1 MTTLPRTTTFLSAL
15 LLACAPSMGAQ
26 GDEQPTSRPAADDTP
41 ATTGELPDGL
51 ETAVIGGGCFWC
63 VESPYEVVP
72 GVHAVISGYAGGF
85 VPEPTYAQVCAGT
98 TGHTEVVQV
107 HYDPEV
113 VSYELLLQVAWRNM
127 DPTDADGQFVDR
139 GTQYRPAVYTTTEA
153 QLKAARKSL
162 AALAE
167 SGRFGSKKLVVE
179 LEPLDRFWPAE
190 EYHQDY
196 CYRSTSKYERYRK
209 GSGRDDFLEKTWGAD
224 LELNYG
230 PLLVTRKATY
240 KKPADAK
247 LKKLLTP
254 IQYKVTQKDDTEPRR
269 SPGYDN
275 EAPGIYV
282 DVVSGEPLFSSKH
295 KYESGTGWPSF
306 WRPLVED
313 NIRET
318 TDHHLGYPRTEI
330 RSWHADSHLGHVF
343 DDGPDPT
350 GLRYCMNGA
359 ALRFV
364 PAEDLARQGY
374 YDFVAAFADVLGESE
389 AHRD

>member
-1 MTTLPRTTTFLSAL
+1 VDD
-15 LLACAPSMGAQ
+15 PSYKAVLV
-26 GDEQPTSRPAADDTP
+26 GD
-41 ATTGELPDGL
+41 
-51 ETAVIGGGCFWC
+51 
-63 VESPYEVVP
+63 
-72 GVHAVISGYAGGF
+72 
-85 VPEPTYAQVCAGT
+85 
-98 TGHTEVVQV
+98 TGHFEAVRVRF
-107 HYDPEV
+107 DSRV
-113 VSYELLLQVAWRNM
+113 VSFKKVAKRFFEIH
-127 DPTDADGQFVDR
+127 DPTQNDGQGPDI
-139 GTQYRPAVYTTTEA
+139 GTQYLSAVFYTDEKQKEDTKELMIRLMRRGYDVVT
-153 QLKAARKSL
+153 QVRKF
-162 AALAE
+162 E
-167 SGRFGSKKLVVE
+167 K
-179 LEPLDRFWPAE
+179 FWPAE

-374 YDFVAAFADVLGESE
+374 HDFVAAFADVLGESE